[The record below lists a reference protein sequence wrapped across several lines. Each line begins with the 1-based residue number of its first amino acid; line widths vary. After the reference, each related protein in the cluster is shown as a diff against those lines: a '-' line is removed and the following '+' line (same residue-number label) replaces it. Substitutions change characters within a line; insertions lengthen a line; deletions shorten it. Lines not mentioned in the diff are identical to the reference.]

1 MLYLTAITRFK
12 EVQRV
17 KCNSLQ
23 TERER
28 QGDSSGLCYFLFV
41 FWKQTKRMNTEKKK
55 DTDDRILN
63 YQNTKIKKKLIFIWI
78 ANDKIWKHCR
88 DIK

>member
-41 FWKQTKRMNTEKKK
+41 F
-55 DTDDRILN
+55 
-63 YQNTKIKKKLIFIWI
+63 
-78 ANDKIWKHCR
+78 
-88 DIK
+88 